1 VGVGTP
7 KSRDEMGEGGDDFYS
22 AQRGRCAD
30 LHYIGG
36 GGGVVWVL
44 FFWVGSGGCRKGVID

>member
-7 KSRDEMGEGGDDFYS
+7 KSRDEMGEGGDDFYG

-30 LHYIGG
+30 LHLLGG
-36 GGGVVWVL
+36 GGPMPEDSARCWIFGEIDSGV
-44 FFWVGSGGCRKGVID
+44 